1 MSPRLTLPTDPCR
14 ALPSGPFSSGR
25 GARETIAWR
34 WRQRR
39 ALGQR
44 GFTMVEL
51 LAVVAMVGIL
61 AAIALVGYR
70 RYLNASKTADAKAV
84 MSAIRIGQESHRA
97 ETLGYLDCSTSLTDW
112 YPSAP
117 NGKRKNF
124 VNPSHSEHACWQMLN
139 VTTDAPTTF
148 GYAVVAGN
156 PGAAPPVP
164 STSDAPTWPAPTT
177 EPWYVIQAA
186 GDQDGDGVLS
196 LLLTSSFNGEIYVEN
211 EAE

>member
-1 MSPRLTLPTDPCR
+1 MAHVNTFYRIR
-14 ALPSGPFSSGR
+14 AR
-25 GARETIAWR
+25 
-34 WRQRR
+34 
-39 ALGQR
+39 R

-70 RYLNASKTADAKAV
+70 RYLNASKTSDAKAV
-84 MSAIRIGQESHRA
+84 MSAIRISQESYRA
-97 ETLGYLDCSTSLTDW
+97 ETLSYLNCSASLTSW

-124 VNPSHSEHACWQMLN
+124 YNTGHSEDDCWRLLN
-139 VTTDAPTTF
+139 VTTDSPTTF
-148 GYAVVAGN
+148 GYAVVAGG
-156 PGAAPPVP
+156 PGANPP
-164 STSDAPTWPAPTT
+164 APTTVNAPVWPNPTT

-186 GDQDGDGVLS
+186 GDQDDDGTQS